1 MPPQWQGRLPG
12 SATNFVSRRREL
24 AAARKL
30 LSTSR
35 LVTMTGVSGIGKSRL
50 ALRLAMDVRPAFT
63 DGVWLVELAG
73 CDHPELLAETV
84 AADLDV
90 DHRGW
95 SPVAHTLSAF
105 LADKRMLLV
114 LDHCDGLTAACTTL
128 ITVLLASAP
137 RLHVLVTS
145 RNALRM
151 NGERIFPV
159 PPLTVPHLDRLP
171 PATGLTHYGAVRLF
185 AARAAAAQPGFVVDE
200 SNWADVAWICRRVDG
215 IPLAV
220 ELAAAQLRAMPLRRL
235 VDLLDAHFR
244 ERTKAVELEAPN
256 RLRPQPVID
265 WHFDLCSPAERQAW
279 KRLSVFTGS
288 YDLAAAEAV
297 CGGDDVRADEVA
309 GIATSLLDKGI
320 VQRRQDGT
328 ADEGVRYQLLAP
340 MRQYGLEHRSRS
352 TRRPD
357 PRIRHRDHYLSMV
370 TVAGTDWFSSRQAL
384 WSERLRKDR
393 DNLRTAIAY
402 CLTERG
408 KPALAL
414 RITSTLLHF
423 WLATGELHEGRYWL
437 DRAIAAD
444 HSPTAERANALSA
457 RAILTT
463 LMGEGA
469 QAGPSLVEA
478 EELARRLN
486 DRRSQAYTQLGLSM
500 LTTRRGDLAGA
511 VILAEKAHAGF
522 RDTGDLA
529 GAHAALS
536 QLAIDA
542 ALLGDSTATGR
553 AEEGLALCIA
563 NQAGRAVPHALW
575 VAAFAA
581 WRRDELRRATAL
593 AQSALRLLRPG
604 NDRLAVALTLKLL
617 AWTAIGQNQHT
628 KAARL
633 LGAGSSRWLP
643 AELAVVQSQHYAA
656 FDHRCENGS
665 RQSLGD
671 HQFATI
677 YHQGAQLGVDQ
688 AIGYGLG
695 MPAPDRPPTEWTR
708 PHGARSLTQRE
719 QQVAE
724 LVAQGMRNKDI
735 AATLLIARRTAEA
748 HVESILTKFGFTTRA
763 EITAW
768 IAGTDQP

>member
-50 ALRLAMDVRPAFT
+50 ALRLAMDVRPAFP

-73 CDHPELLAETV
+73 CDNAELLAETV

-90 DHRGW
+90 DHRGG
-95 SPVAHTLSAF
+95 SPVVHTLSAF
-105 LADKRMLLV
+105 LADKRILLV
-114 LDHCDGLTAACTTL
+114 LDHCDGLPAACTTL
-128 ITVLLASAP
+128 IRALLAAAP

-145 RNALRM
+145 RNALRLG
-151 NGERIFPV
+151 GERVFPV

-171 PATGLTHYGAVRLF
+171 PATGLNHYGAVRLF
-185 AARAAAAQPGFVVDE
+185 AARATAAQPGFVVDE

-244 ERTKAVELEAPN
+244 ERTKAVELAAPH

-265 WHFDLCSPAERQAW
+265 WVFDLCSPAERQVW

-288 YDLAAAEAV
+288 CDLAAAEAV
-297 CGGDDVRADEVA
+297 CGGEDVRVDEVA
-309 GIATSLLDKGI
+309 GIVTSLLDKGI
-320 VQRRQDGT
+320 VHRRQDGT
-328 ADEGVRYQLLAP
+328 TDEGIRYQLLAP
-340 MRQYGLEHRSRS
+340 MRQYGLEHRSRP

-357 PRIRHRDHYLSMV
+357 PRVRHRDHYLSLV

-384 WSERLRKDR
+384 WSDRLRKER
-393 DNLRTAIAY
+393 DNLRTAIAS

-408 KPALAL
+408 KSAPAL

-423 WLATGELHEGRYWL
+423 WLVTGELHEGRYWL

-444 HSPTAERANALSA
+444 PSPTAERANALSA

-463 LMGEGA
+463 LMGDA
-469 QAGPSLVEA
+469 PQARSSLTEA

-500 LTTRRGDLAGA
+500 LTTHRGDLAGA
-511 VILAEKAHAGF
+511 VILAEKALAGF
-522 RDTGDLA
+522 RDTDDLA

-536 QLAIDA
+536 QLAVDA
-542 ALLGDSTATGR
+542 ALLGDSTAVGR
-553 AEEGLALCIA
+553 AEEGLVLCITR
-563 NQAGRAVPHALW
+563 QAARAMPHALW

-633 LGAGSSRWLP
+633 LGASSSRWLP

-671 HQFATI
+671 HQFATV
-677 YHQGAQLGVDQ
+677 YHQGAQLGIDQ

-695 MPAPDRPPTEWTR
+695 MPAADRPPAEWTR

-719 QQVAE
+719 RQVAE
-724 LVAQGMRNKDI
+724 LVARGMRNKDI

-768 IAGTDQP
+768 IAGTE